1 LLTGLTTSARSS
13 FTLAL
18 VLEVRYYEK
27 VKAEKLGKEAEEEEG
42 EEETSTLKE
51 EEETLKIEA
60 ELE

>member
-1 LLTGLTTSARSS
+1 
-13 FTLAL
+13 